1 MLWGYKGAL
10 VTIFGMS
17 SRSYPSQP
25 IPAVGAFIIRDGKI
39 LLIRRAYEP
48 CAGKWSVPGGTIKLG
63 ETTIDALRREVF
75 EELGVKLK
83 SIKLLDIYDYISR
96 DENGRIKY
104 HYLIIDFLVNLESFE
119 ITPSSEILEYRF
131 FTRDE
136 ALGLADLVSSV
147 RVVMERHPEI
157 FESKG

>member
-1 MLWGYKGAL
+1 
-10 VTIFGMS
+10 MS
-17 SRSYPSQP
+17 GRSYPSQP

-63 ETTIDALRREVF
+63 ETTIDALKREVF

-83 SIKLLDIYDYISR
+83 SMKLLDIYDYISR
-96 DENGRIKY
+96 DEDGKIKY
-104 HYLIIDFLVNLESFE
+104 HYVIIDFLVNPESFE
-119 ITPSSEILEYRF
+119 IKPSNEILEYEF
-131 FTRDE
+131 FARDE
-136 ALGLADLVSSV
+136 ALKMVDLVSSV
-147 RVVMERHPEI
+147 RVVMKKHPEI

>member
-1 MLWGYKGAL
+1 
-10 VTIFGMS
+10 MS
-17 SRSYPSQP
+17 SKSYPSQP
-25 IPAVGAFIIRDGKI
+25 IPAVGAFIIRDGRI

-63 ETTIDALRREVF
+63 ETAIDALRREIF
-75 EELGVKLK
+75 EELGVRPK
-83 SIKLLDIYDYISR
+83 SIRLLDIYDYISM
-96 DENGRIKY
+96 DEDGRIKY
-104 HYLIIDFLVNLESFE
+104 HYVIIDFLVNLESFE
-119 ITPSSEILEYRF
+119 ITPSSEILEYGF

-157 FESKG
+157 FKG

>member
-1 MLWGYKGAL
+1 
-10 VTIFGMS
+10 MS

-25 IPAVGAFIIRDGKI
+25 IPAVGAFIITDGRI

-48 CAGKWSVPGGTIKLG
+48 CAGKWSVPGGAIKLG

-75 EELGVKLK
+75 EELGVRPK
-83 SIKLLDIYDYISR
+83 SIRLLDIYDYISR
-96 DENGRIKY
+96 DEDGRIKY
-104 HYLIIDFLVNLESFE
+104 HYVIIDFLVNLESFE

-136 ALGLADLVSSV
+136 ALRLADLVSSV

-157 FESKG
+157 FEG